1 MNQNNFIKNNFG
13 KINLIEINFNF
24 FRTPE
29 GSKPKLPIKRVLAFI
44 AAALAWL
51 TNGVQ
56 APVVARPTVK
66 IVSPAPGSTF
76 TVGSTVPVV
85 ARVTDPNGVK
95 SVEFY
100 VNGVWLGKT
109 DTNVQ

>member
-13 KINLIEINFNF
+13 KINVVEINLNF

-29 GSKPKLPIKRVLAFI
+29 GPKPKLPIKRVLVSI

-56 APVVARPTVK
+56 APVVARPTVT
-66 IVSPAPGSTF
+66 S
-76 TVGSTVPVV
+76 VV
-85 ARVTDPNGVK
+85 T
-95 SVEFY
+95 
-100 VNGVWLGKT
+100 
-109 DTNVQ
+109 